1 MSEADAF
8 FHPDCLR
15 HDTGHGL
22 FDVPGPGWLEVPE
35 IHPESAPRVRNMRG
49 ALHGVL
55 GARLRWRDGRH
66 ATPDELATLHDPAY
80 VEEIRAAAE
89 AGTRLTATTLLAPGS
104 FEAATAAAGTALA
117 AADAILGDETDVAY
131 ALVRPPG
138 HHASQRRADG
148 YCFFN
153 STALAAERARRAG
166 LARVAILDWDVHH
179 GTGTQTIFYE
189 RADVLC
195 VSFHMRHGSWGPSHP
210 ETGAPEERGA
220 GEGEGYNVNVEL
232 GLGAGDG
239 AYLAAF
245 DELVEPVVDAFAP
258 ELVVVA
264 CGQDAGQFDPNG
276 RQAVTCAGFHALGR
290 RARALAARH
299 AGGRLLLVQEGG
311 YAPTH
316 AAACL
321 AATICGALGDP
332 EPPFRDPTSFLPDE
346 PARCDDDLARVR
358 AALAPYWPAL
368 G

>member
-1 MSEADAF
+1 M
-8 FHPDCLR
+8 
-15 HDTGHGL
+15 
-22 FDVPGPGWLEVPE
+22 
-35 IHPESAPRVRNMRG
+35 
-49 ALHGVL
+49 
-55 GARLRWRDGRH
+55 
-66 ATPDELATLHDPAY
+66 
-80 VEEIRAAAE
+80 
-89 AGTRLTATTLLAPGS
+89 
-104 FEAATAAAGTALA
+104 
-117 AADAILGDETDVAY
+117 
-131 ALVRPPG
+131 RPPG
-138 HHASQRRADG
+138 HHASRRQADG

-166 LARVAILDWDVHH
+166 LARVAIVDWDVHH
-179 GTGTQTIFYE
+179 GNGTQTIFYD

-210 ETGAPEERGA
+210 ETGAPEE
-220 GEGEGYNVNVEL
+220 L
-232 GLGAGDG
+232 GPARARASTSTSSSPLGAGDG

-245 DELVEPVVDAFAP
+245 DAVVEPIVDAFAP

-276 RQAVTCAGFHALGR
+276 APGR
-290 RARALAARH
+290 DLRRLPRARPRARALAERH

-321 AATICGALGDP
+321 AATICGALGDA

-346 PARCDDDLARVR
+346 PARSRDDITRVR
-358 AALAPYWPAL
+358 HALAGYWPAL